1 MKISLVPRAA
11 PDGCIRIWIG
21 ILATQAPVL
30 AWFLDGDPVA
40 DARIHPLRPLASA
53 IPAELLGAL
62 PADDFVGVFE
72 IDGLDPGTA
81 YLVSVKASIPG
92 ETASAALRTRTLI
105 SSIPSLL
112 DGTFNVL
119 LASCFYRPEDKTG
132 QVGVFAGQLNGA
144 LRPDLTL
151 LLGDQVYLDLPTLAN
166 FPDDAAA
173 LARRF
178 EGDYRANWQGETG
191 YSQLLTLAPTASVP
205 DDHEYWNN
213 FPHGSPFIQNSW
225 TQSGRDNWTTAAA
238 ALYQAFQFSYEPKAY
253 HHGGPAELGDASVIT
268 VEPLS
273 FFMADGRSR
282 RDPGRAAVLT
292 ARGREQLKQWVS
304 EAIQKR
310 HIGIFVTG
318 QSMLDS
324 PVGGLKGALAGYQ
337 LSNYGDFSYVTHEL
351 GRFAEAGLPIIMITG
366 DVHWGRVA
374 AARDTR
380 TGRESIFEIISSP
393 TSLVSTVGKDQ
404 LIALQG
410 AIKGRTDAWPR
421 HSSAEPVPEFLWFGD
436 FGARFVCSRMH
447 EQRGNHFALL
457 SFTRSGAGIHLRT
470 TYYPIHEDFNQR
482 KPQAVREITLS
493 PA

>member
-11 PDGCIRIWIG
+11 PSDCIRIWVG
-21 ILATQAPVL
+21 ILAPHAPAL
-30 AWFLDGDPVA
+30 TWFLDGKPIA
-40 DARIHPLRPLASA
+40 DARLHPLRPLASA
-53 IPAELLGAL
+53 IPAELLGGL
-62 PADDFVGVFE
+62 PADNFIGLFE
-72 IDGLDPGTA
+72 ISGLDPGTA

-92 ETASAALRTRTLI
+92 ATASAELRTRTLA
-105 SSIPSLL
+105 STVPSLL

-119 LASCFYRPEDKTG
+119 LASCFYRPEDKG
-132 QVGVFAGQLNGA
+132 QAGALASQLNGA
-144 LRPDLTL
+144 TRPDLTL

-166 FPDDAAA
+166 FPDNAAA
-173 LARRF
+173 LAQRF
-178 EGDYRANWQGETG
+178 EGNYRANWQGETG
-191 YSQLLTLAPTASVP
+191 YSQLLGLAPAASVP

-225 TQSGRDNWTTAAA
+225 TQSGRDNWTAAAA
-238 ALYQAFQFSYEPKAY
+238 ALYKAFQFSCEPEAY
-253 HHGGPAELGDASVIT
+253 HFGGQAELGDASVIT

-273 FFMADGRSR
+273 FFLADGRSK
-282 RDPGRAAVLT
+282 RDPGRATVLT
-292 ARGREQLKQWVS
+292 ARGRKQLEHWVS

-324 PVGGLKGALAGYQ
+324 PAGGLKGALAGYQ
-337 LSNYGDFSYVTHEL
+337 LSNYGDFSYVTHAL
-351 GRFAEAGLPIIMITG
+351 GRFAEAGLPITMITG

-374 AARDTR
+374 AARDAR

-410 AIKGRTDAWPR
+410 TIKGQTDAWPR
-421 HSSAEPVPEFLWFGD
+421 HSSPGSVPEFLWFGD

-457 SFTRSGAGIHLRT
+457 SFTRSGAGVRLRI
-470 TYYPIHEDFNQR
+470 TYYPIHEDLNLR
-482 KPQAVREITLS
+482 KPQAVREILLV
-493 PA
+493 PD

>member
-1 MKISLVPRAA
+1 MPRAA
-11 PDGCIRIWIG
+11 PSGCARIWIG
-21 ILATQAPVL
+21 ILAPRAPAL
-30 AWFLDGDPVA
+30 TWFLDGNPVA
-40 DARIHPLRPLASA
+40 PARILPLRPLASA

-62 PADDFVGVFE
+62 PADNFIGVFE
-72 IDGLDPGTA
+72 ISDLDPGTT
-81 YLVSVKASIPG
+81 YLVSVRASMPDAA
-92 ETASAALRTRTLI
+92 ASAELRTRTLL
-105 SSIPSLL
+105 SSVPSLL

-119 LASCFYRPEDKTG
+119 LASCFYQAEDKTG
-132 QVGVFAGQLNGA
+132 QAGVFAGQLNGA
-144 LRPDLTL
+144 ARPDLTL

-178 EGDYRANWQGETG
+178 EGDYRANWQGEAG
-191 YSQLLTLAPTASVP
+191 YSQLLRLAPAVSVP

-225 TQSGRDNWTTAAA
+225 TQSGRDNWTAAAA
-238 ALYQAFQFSYEPKAY
+238 ALYKAFQFSYEPEAY
-253 HHGGPAELGDASVIT
+253 YHGGPAELGDASVID

-273 FFMADGRSR
+273 FFLADGRSK
-282 RDPGRAAVLT
+282 RDPGRATVLT
-292 ARGREQLKQWVS
+292 ARGKEQLEHWVS
-304 EAIQKR
+304 DSIQKR

-324 PVGGLKGALAGYQ
+324 PAGGLKGTLAGYQ
-337 LSNYGDFSYVTHEL
+337 LSNYGDFSDITHAL

-374 AARDTR
+374 AARDAR

-410 AIKGRTDAWPR
+410 KITGQTEAWPR
-421 HSSAEPVPEFLWFGD
+421 HSSPGSVPKFLWFGN

-457 SFTRSGAGIHLRT
+457 SFARSGAGVRLRT
-470 TYYPIHEDFNQR
+470 TYHPIHEDLNLR
-482 KPQAVREITLS
+482 KPQAVREITLI